1 MAARVLFVDDDDAI
15 RDMAGTALR
24 YAGFAVT
31 VAPDGRAAL
40 DAVARSAPDLVVLD
54 VLMPGLDGFEVCRR
68 MRAAGDAT
76 PVIFLT
82 AKTTSRDIL
91 DGFGHG
97 GDDYVTK
104 PFVLDELVARI
115 KAVLQRSGWSSGEGP
130 LRCADVELDED
141 RHEVRR
147 AGRRVE
153 LSPTEFNLLRYLL
166 LNAGRVV
173 SKQQILDR
181 VWPDDPDRDT
191 HVVETYISTLR
202 SRLDGD
208 GVGDGAPPLIHTI
221 RRVGYTL
228 RPPEASGG

>member
-24 YAGFAVT
+24 YAGFDVT

-54 VLMPGLDGFEVCRR
+54 VLMPRLDGLEVCRR
-68 MRAAGDAT
+68 LRAAGDIT

-82 AKTTSRDIL
+82 AKGTSRDVL

-115 KAVLQRSGWSSGEGP
+115 KAVLHRSGWSSGEGP

-141 RHEVRR
+141 RYEVRR

-181 VWPDDPDRDT
+181 VWPDDADRDA

-202 SRLDGD
+202 RHLDH
-208 GVGDGAPPLIHTI
+208 DGALPLIHTI
-221 RRVGYTL
+221 RRVGYTI
-228 RPPEASGG
+228 RPPEA

>member
-1 MAARVLFVDDDDAI
+1 MAGRVLFVDDDDAI

-24 YAGFAVT
+24 YAGFEVAV
-31 VAPDGRAAL
+31 AADGRAAL
-40 DAVARSAPDLVVLD
+40 DTLAQFAPDLVVLD
-54 VLMPGLDGFEVCRR
+54 VLMPGLDGFEACRR
-68 MRAAGDAT
+68 LRATGDRT

-82 AKTTSRDIL
+82 AKAASRDVL
-91 DGFGHG
+91 VGFGHG

-115 KAVLQRSGWSSGEGP
+115 KAVLHRSQRSSGDVP
-130 LRCADVELDED
+130 LRCADVELDEA

-147 AGRRVE
+147 GGRRVE
-153 LSPTEFNLLRYLL
+153 LTPTEFKLLRYLL

-181 VWPDDPDRDT
+181 VWPDDPDRDG
-191 HVVETYISTLR
+191 HVVETYMSTLR
-202 SRLDGD
+202 RQLDGT
-208 GVGDGAPPLIHTI
+208 GTVPLIHTI

-228 RPPEASGG
+228 RPPEP

>member
-24 YAGFAVT
+24 YAGFEVT
-31 VAPDGRAAL
+31 VAADGRAAL

-54 VLMPGLDGFEVCRR
+54 VLMPSLDGYEVCRR
-68 MRAAGDAT
+68 LRAAGDAT

-82 AKTTSRDIL
+82 AKAASRDVL
-91 DGFGHG
+91 DGFGRG

-115 KAVLQRSGWSSGEGP
+115 KAVLHRSGSSSGEGP
-130 LRCADVELDED
+130 LRCADVELDEA

-147 AGRRVE
+147 AGRRVD

-166 LNAGRVV
+166 LNTGRVI
-173 SKQQILDR
+173 SKQQIIDR
-181 VWPDDPDRDT
+181 VWPDDPDRDG

-202 SRLDGD
+202 RRLDRD
-208 GVGDGAPPLIHTI
+208 GGPPLIHTI

-228 RPPEASGG
+228 RPPEA